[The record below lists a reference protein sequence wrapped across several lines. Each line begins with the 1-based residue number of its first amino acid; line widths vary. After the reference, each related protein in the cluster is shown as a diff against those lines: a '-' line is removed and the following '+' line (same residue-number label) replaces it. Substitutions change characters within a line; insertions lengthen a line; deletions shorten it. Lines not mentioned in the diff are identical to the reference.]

1 MVRTRTR
8 TRGAKKGTGRGVN
21 NNFCL
26 TPREGKR
33 LQEHPAFHEQSG
45 DTRRPTRPPAAPRS
59 RSRPRPRAPPITATS
74 TRRIRRHH
82 GPATAHAHANPCGER
97 PHRGNREQFTNPR
110 SSTHRLPRHQIHTYP
125 HHAIARRGAQVHQ
138 LGVLTAG
145 VLHVPPVNALELRA
159 QGPYVAGP
167 SQGSSVQPQGGTP
180 ACRSTPPPSP
190 CSPSR

>member
-26 TPREGKR
+26 TPRESKR

-45 DTRRPTRPPAAPRS
+45 DTRRPTRPSAAP
-59 RSRPRPRAPPITATS
+59 RSRPRPRPRASSNHRNIHEPDPETPRPGDCSCPRESVWRTPAPREPRAVHEPAFQHRPAAPAPNPHLSAPRHRQTRRTS
-74 TRRIRRHH
+74 TPTWGTDRRC
-82 GPATAHAHANPCGER
+82 TTR
-97 PHRGNREQFTNPR
+97 PT
-110 SSTHRLPRHQIHTYP
+110 S
-125 HHAIARRGAQVHQ
+125 
-138 LGVLTAG
+138 
-145 VLHVPPVNALELRA
+145 NALELRA